1 MNLRKQMSQVT
12 SFRLVNSLQRSI
24 VLSSKSQT
32 DVETRNQLSQ
42 APSIFSFQWKRSQS
56 RSIFFQFVLIIKG
69 IDN

>member
-24 VLSSKSQT
+24 VLSSKPQT

-42 APSIFSFQWKRSQS
+42 SPSIFSFQWKRS
-56 RSIFFQFVLIIKG
+56 
-69 IDN
+69 

>member
-42 APSIFSFQWKRSQS
+42 PPSIFSFQWKLS
-56 RSIFFQFVLIIKG
+56 
-69 IDN
+69 